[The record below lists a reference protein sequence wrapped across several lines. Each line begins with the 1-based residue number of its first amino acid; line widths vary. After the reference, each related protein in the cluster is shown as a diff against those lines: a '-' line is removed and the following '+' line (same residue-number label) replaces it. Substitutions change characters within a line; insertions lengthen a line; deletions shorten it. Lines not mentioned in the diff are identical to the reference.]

1 MEPEDP
7 KIIPFTRA
15 STRGKKS
22 KGASLAS
29 RTGIGAAAAAVIL
42 LIAVFNMPKSLPG
55 ADVDMSSQLMSGG
68 AANSS
73 LSTESSADSADTPQ
87 ADGQNNSGSSSDLN
101 KMDQATPSES
111 ADVNLKSAPPAPSE
125 GADQSAAAGGGMAS
139 DKEPAVSE
147 APISKR
153 TATAP
158 PADRPKSTKKADSR
172 SVDSNSMKSS
182 APTQENA
189 ADDRAAAGDVRMAP
203 TPSPAESG
211 AMSLMVAES
220 SWTSPD
226 GQHTAE
232 LAGQE
237 VVIYSS
243 PAESAGERTALTS
256 LPIEGTW
263 VSGVWSEDG
272 TQFTYVSQLEDGTQ
286 ATNVYT
292 VPAEAATPAP
302 SASPAPAASPAP
314 TVSPAASPSSI
325 PSPAISPDAAT
336 SVK

>member
-1 MEPEDP
+1 
-7 KIIPFTRA
+7 
-15 STRGKKS
+15 
-22 KGASLAS
+22 
-29 RTGIGAAAAAVIL
+29 
-42 LIAVFNMPKSLPG
+42 
-55 ADVDMSSQLMSGG
+55 
-68 AANSS
+68 
-73 LSTESSADSADTPQ
+73 
-87 ADGQNNSGSSSDLN
+87 
-101 KMDQATPSES
+101 
-111 ADVNLKSAPPAPSE
+111 
-125 GADQSAAAGGGMAS
+125 
-139 DKEPAVSE
+139 
-147 APISKR
+147 
-153 TATAP
+153 
-158 PADRPKSTKKADSR
+158 
-172 SVDSNSMKSS
+172 MKSS

>member
-1 MEPEDP
+1 
-7 KIIPFTRA
+7 
-15 STRGKKS
+15 
-22 KGASLAS
+22 
-29 RTGIGAAAAAVIL
+29 
-42 LIAVFNMPKSLPG
+42 
-55 ADVDMSSQLMSGG
+55 
-68 AANSS
+68 
-73 LSTESSADSADTPQ
+73 
-87 ADGQNNSGSSSDLN
+87 
-101 KMDQATPSES
+101 
-111 ADVNLKSAPPAPSE
+111 
-125 GADQSAAAGGGMAS
+125 
-139 DKEPAVSE
+139 
-147 APISKR
+147 
-153 TATAP
+153 
-158 PADRPKSTKKADSR
+158 
-172 SVDSNSMKSS
+172 
-182 APTQENA
+182 
-189 ADDRAAAGDVRMAP
+189 
-203 TPSPAESG
+203 
-211 AMSLMVAES
+211 MVAES

-302 SASPAPAASPAP
+302 SASPAPAASPA
-314 TVSPAASPSSI
+314 ASASSI